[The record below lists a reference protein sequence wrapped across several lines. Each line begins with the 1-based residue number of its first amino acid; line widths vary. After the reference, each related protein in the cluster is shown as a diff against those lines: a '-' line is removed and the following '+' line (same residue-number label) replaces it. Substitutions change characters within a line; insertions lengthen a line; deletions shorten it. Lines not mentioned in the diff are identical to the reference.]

1 MIQLVWRS
9 SSCGDP
15 AADLPSV
22 PEGIQLGDASGSGMS
37 TDNVSVPRGTPEGL
51 ARAEVSATPL
61 RRVYD
66 AAAGRVY
73 DADAF
78 WGQVSSQARTGPRG
92 SICIAILLRPWYSP
106 PPSPSDLRGGARGA
120 GLAAAAA
127 APPVAPD
134 HGQGHVSMDL
144 WPVLSASLAHR
155 GGAQSRRVILGV
167 SLPSTPSSHSCSSR
181 STNSERGSS
190 RQRSS
195 SWSTDSETDA

>member
-1 MIQLVWRS
+1 MWRS

-15 AADLPSV
+15 ADDLPSV
-22 PEGIQLGDASGSGMS
+22 PEGIQLGDASGSGMP
-37 TDNVSVPRGTPEGL
+37 TDDDVSVPRGSPEGL
-51 ARAEVSATPL
+51 ARAEVSAAPL

-78 WGQVSSQARTGPRG
+78 WGQVSSQARTGQLG
-92 SICIAILLRPWYSP
+92 SICIAILLHRWYSP
-106 PPSPSDLRGGARGA
+106 PPWPSDLRGGARGA
-120 GLAAAAA
+120 GLAAAVA
-127 APPVAPD
+127 APHVAPD
-134 HGQGHVSMDL
+134 HGMYL
-144 WPVLSASLAHR
+144 PVLSTSLAHR

-167 SLPSTPSSHSCSSR
+167 SLPSTPSSQSCSSR

-195 SWSTDSETDA
+195 SR

>member
-1 MIQLVWRS
+1 MRFTPARGPSPVRRASAAISSTRVIQLVWRS

-37 TDNVSVPRGTPEGL
+37 TDDDVSVPRGSPEGL
-51 ARAEVSATPL
+51 ARAEVSAAPL

-66 AAAGRVY
+66 A
-73 DADAF
+73 DAY
-78 WGQVSSQARTGPRG
+78 WGQVSSQARTGQLG
-92 SICIAILLRPWYSP
+92 SICIAILLHRWYSP
-106 PPSPSDLRGGARGA
+106 PPSPSDLLR
-120 GLAAAAA
+120 A

-134 HGQGHVSMDL
+134 HGRGYVYMDP
-144 WPVLSASLAHR
+144 WPVLSASPAHR

-195 SWSTDSETDA
+195 SW